1 MPKENFA
8 GLFMKSA
15 IAVFAALFFVF
26 PRFAHAEAVN
36 AFDARFAIR
45 NDGTVQVTE
54 QIIYDFGAAER
65 HGIYRTIPLVSPNGP
80 HITIENVTVTDEHG
94 TAYPFTVSLSGTME
108 RMRIGDPNA
117 TVTGRKTYII
127 GYTVGNVIRG
137 FTDHEEF
144 YWNVTGN
151 EWQVPIGHVEA
162 TVELP
167 DASAKDIRTQCFTGS
182 VGSTG
187 TACTSNRTDGIL
199 RFVTTRS
206 LENGEGLSIVVG
218 MPLGSVIGVAATTTE
233 ATSASLPV
241 EGSAPLPFDISI
253 LFLGF
258 IPFLFFIFV
267 AIVIVTKLQRM
278 SSPRRYTKPVI
289 PRELKH
295 DPIIAFYEPP
305 DNLPP
310 IEVGTIYDREVDPT
324 DISSV
329 IIDLAVRG
337 YLKIR
342 RIPIKVLFFKS
353 DDFEF
358 AKIKDGADLS
368 TPADRE
374 IFAMLFSNADTVKV
388 SELQKRRT
396 ALWNGI
402 KKIREGTLDRIEQEG
417 YFDKGAYERSKV
429 LLERIGWFTFAFLIL
444 YFLFLFFVTSR
455 FPLFSSFV
463 IAMFIVVTA
472 LTSRVGWLAIRFGRK
487 LTPKGI
493 QAMREILGFKEFLEV
508 TEKDRLKMMS
518 SPTATPALFEK
529 NLPYAMVFGVEKEW
543 AKKFDGI
550 YAAAPVWYEDPAM
563 STFNATLFA
572 SQLGVFSTAVSG
584 SFGAYSGSGSYSSG
598 FGGGGFSGGGS
609 GGGGGGSW

>member
-1 MPKENFA
+1 MQKNGIGTFFIKGA
-8 GLFMKSA
+8 MVIL
-15 IAVFAALFFVF
+15 AALFFVF
-26 PRFAHAEAVN
+26 PGFARAETMN
-36 AFDARFAIR
+36 AFDARFTIR
-45 NDGTVQVTE
+45 KDGTVQVAE

-65 HGIYRTIPLVSPNGP
+65 HGIYRTIPLISPNGP
-80 HITIENVTVTDEHG
+80 RIMIEDVTVTDG
-94 TAYPFTVSLSGTME
+94 SGATYPFTVSASGDTE
-108 RMRIGDPNA
+108 TIRIGDPQK
-117 TVTGRKTYII
+117 TVTGRKTYTI
-127 GYTVGNVIRG
+127 GYRVENIIRG

-167 DASAKDIRTQCFTGS
+167 DASAADIRVQCFTGS
-182 VGSTG
+182 AGNTE
-187 TACTSNRTDGIL
+187 TACTSDRTDGIV

-206 LENGEGLSIVVG
+206 FESGEGLSIVVG
-218 MPLGSVIGVAATTTE
+218 MPLGSVTAVAAV
-233 ATSASLPV
+233 ATSSPSSFV
-241 EGSAPLPFDISI
+241 EGTSFSEEFGFPFFLLGMLPF
-253 LFLGF
+253 LL
-258 IPFLFFIFV
+258 FIFV
-267 AIVIVTKLQRM
+267 IIVIVTKLQRM

-289 PRELKH
+289 PKELKH

-305 DNLPP
+305 DHLPP

-358 AKIKDGADLS
+358 TKLKDGADLS
-368 TPADRE
+368 TPADKE
-374 IFAMLFSNADTVKV
+374 IFAMLFSESDTVKV
-388 SELQKRRT
+388 SELRKRRT
-396 ALWNGI
+396 TLWESV
-402 KKIREGTLDRIEQEG
+402 KRIRENTLDRIEEEG
-417 YFDKGAYERSKV
+417 YFDKEAYERSRA
-429 LLERIGWFTFAFLIL
+429 LLKRRGWFTFAFFVL
-444 YFLFLFFVTSR
+444 YFPFIFFVASR
-455 FPLFSSFV
+455 LPVPPWLAVTIFV
-463 IAMFIVVTA
+463 AVATLA
-472 LTSRVGWLAIRFGRK
+472 SHAGWLAIHFGRK

-493 QAMREILGFKEFLEV
+493 QALREILGFEEFLKV

-518 SPTATPALFEK
+518 SPSADSALFEK

-543 AKKFDGI
+543 AKKFKGI
-550 YAAAPVWYEDPAM
+550 YAAMPVWYEDPTM
-563 STFNATLFA
+563 STFNAALFA
-572 SQLGVFSTAVSG
+572 SQLGVFSAAVSG